1 MLKWLR
7 KENTYITIL
16 RRLAAKTQYE
26 RHGSSDDM
34 IYYIT
39 GTVTKKS
46 DGTYDDNLIITTS
59 ARAQDKTEGFKVR
72 CVRDVVK

>member
-7 KENTYITIL
+7 KENTYITTL
-16 RRLAAKTQYE
+16 PRLAAKTQYE

-46 DGTYDDNLIITTS
+46 NGTYDDNLIITTS
-59 ARAQDKTEGFKVR
+59 ARPQDMTEGFKVR